1 MKKVVF
7 TILFGISTLILLES
21 FGTASL
27 GKIDGTEP
35 GFTGSPGDS
44 LKNCTKCHGGNAYSV
59 SGWITSNIPSSGYIP
74 GNTYTITAKNTSLGH
89 NRFGFLVSPQKLN
102 GDLLGTL
109 VISDTVKTKLVG
121 NSKYVTYRAA
131 SVSSQ
136 DFMSWTFNWIAPAA
150 GTGDVVFYGAFNS
163 NQDGHKGGDI
173 TQLSTLRVKE
183 NGTASI
189 VNLQNN
195 KVTVSAYPNPASHLL
210 NVNFTVNQKE
220 NVAIKMINLEG
231 KIVYQSI
238 EENVSGLTNKQIETS
253 QLANG
258 VYFIQTQIG
267 ENISTNKVVVFN

>member
-1 MKKVVF
+1 MKKVIF
-7 TILFGISTLILLES
+7 TIIFGISTLILLES
-21 FGTASL
+21 FGNAGL

-44 LKNCTKCHGGNAYSV
+44 LKNCTKCHGGSAYSV
-59 SGWITSNIPSSGYIP
+59 AGWITSNIPSSGYIP
-74 GNTYTITAKNTSLGH
+74 GNTYTITAKNSSLGH

-136 DFMSWTFNWIAPAA
+136 DFMSWTFNWIAPMS

-163 NQDGHKGGDI
+163 NQDGHKGGDV
-173 TQLSTLRVKE
+173 TQLSSLRIKE
-183 NGTASI
+183 NGTVSVANFKNIKIS
-189 VNLQNN
+189 
-195 KVTVSAYPNPASHLL
+195 VSAYPNPASNFI
-210 NVNFTVNQKE
+210 NVSFTLAQKE
-220 NVAIKMINLEG
+220 NVSIKMVNLEG
-231 KIVYQSI
+231 KIVYQTI
-238 EENVSGLTNKQIETS
+238 EENVFGIFNNQIEAN
-253 QLANG
+253 QFANG

-267 ENISTNKVVVFN
+267 ENISTNKVVVLN

>member
-1 MKKVVF
+1 MKKVIF
-7 TILFGISTLILLES
+7 TIIFGISTLILLES
-21 FGTASL
+21 FGNAGL

-44 LKNCTKCHGGNAYSV
+44 LKNCTKCHGGSAYPV
-59 SGWITSNIPSSGYIP
+59 AGWITSNIPSSGYIP
-74 GNTYTITAKNTSLGH
+74 GNTYTITAKNSSLGH

-136 DFMSWTFNWIAPAA
+136 DFMSWTFNWIAPMS

-163 NQDGHKGGDI
+163 NQDGHKGGDV
-173 TQLSTLRVKE
+173 TQLSSLRIKE
-183 NGTASI
+183 NGT
-189 VNLQNN
+189 
-195 KVTVSAYPNPASHLL
+195 VSVANFKNIKISVSTYPNPASNFL
-210 NVNFTVNQKE
+210 NVSFTLAQKE
-220 NVAIKMINLEG
+220 NVSIKMVNLEG
-231 KIVYQSI
+231 KIVYQTT
-238 EENVSGLTNKQIETS
+238 EENVFGIFNKQIETN

>member
-1 MKKVVF
+1 MKKVIF
-7 TILFGISTLILLES
+7 TILFGISALIFLES
-21 FGTASL
+21 FGTAGL

-44 LKNCTKCHGGNAYSV
+44 LKNCTVCHGGSAYPV
-59 SGWITSNIPSSGYIP
+59 EGWITSNIPSSGYIP
-74 GNTYTITAKNTSLGH
+74 GSTYTITAKNTSLGH

-109 VISDTVKTKLVG
+109 IISDTVKTKLVG

-131 SVSSQ
+131 SVASQ

-163 NQDGHKGGDI
+163 NHDGHKGGDL

-183 NGTASI
+183 NGTAS
-189 VNLQNN
+189 VANFKNN
-195 KVTVSAYPNPASHLL
+195 KITVSTYPNPASNFI
-210 NVNFTVNQKE
+210 NVNVAFAQKG
-220 NVAIKMINLEG
+220 NLVIKMVNLEG
-231 KIVYQSI
+231 KIVYQSN

-258 VYFIQTQIG
+258 VYFIQTQVG
-267 ENISTNKVVVFN
+267 ESIATNKVVVFN

>member
-1 MKKVVF
+1 MKKVIF
-7 TILFGISTLILLES
+7 TIIFGISTLILLES
-21 FGTASL
+21 FGNAGL

-59 SGWITSNIPSSGYIP
+59 AGWITSNIPSSGYIP
-74 GNTYTITAKNTSLGH
+74 GNTYTITAKNSSLGH

-136 DFMSWTFNWIAPAA
+136 DFMSWTFNWIAPMS

-163 NQDGHKGGDI
+163 NQDGHKGGDV
-173 TQLSTLRVKE
+173 TQLSSLRIKE
-183 NGTASI
+183 NGTASVANFKNI
-189 VNLQNN
+189 
-195 KVTVSAYPNPASHLL
+195 KISVSAYPNPASNFI
-210 NVNFTVNQKE
+210 NVSFTLAQKE
-220 NVAIKMINLEG
+220 NVSIKMLNLEG
-231 KIVYQSI
+231 KIVYQTK
-238 EENVSGLTNKQIETS
+238 EENVFGIFNNQIEAN
-253 QLANG
+253 QFANG

-267 ENISTNKVVVFN
+267 ENISTNKVVVLN

>member
-7 TILFGISTLILLES
+7 TILIGVSTLILLES

-59 SGWITSNIPSSGYIP
+59 AGWITSNIPSSGYIP

-131 SVSSQ
+131 SVASQ
-136 DFMSWTFNWIAPAA
+136 DFMSWTFNWIAPTV

-163 NQDGHKGGDI
+163 NQDGHKGGDV

-183 NGTASI
+183 NGTAS
-189 VNLQNN
+189 VTNFNSN
-195 KVTVSAYPNPASHLL
+195 KVVVSVYPNPSSNFI
-210 NVNFTVNQKE
+210 NVNVALAQKG
-220 NVAIKMINLEG
+220 NLVIKMVNLEG
-231 KIVYQSI
+231 KIVYQI
-238 EENVSGLTNKQIETS
+238 AEENTVGIVNKQIETS

-267 ENISTNKVVVFN
+267 ENIETNKVVVFN